1 VDQILLYY
9 SRSQAPAWERN
20 VLEALPLA
28 PSSVRQ
34 ANKRRGCTWRLC
46 LLLAEDDQRTAGGAC
61 GAVRSTAGAMERG
74 VPWNEGTRD

>member
-28 PSSVRQ
+28 LSSVRQ
-34 ANKRRGCTWRLC
+34 AELLSWVRVATVFATGRG
-46 LLLAEDDQRTAGGAC
+46 
-61 GAVRSTAGAMERG
+61 
-74 VPWNEGTRD
+74 